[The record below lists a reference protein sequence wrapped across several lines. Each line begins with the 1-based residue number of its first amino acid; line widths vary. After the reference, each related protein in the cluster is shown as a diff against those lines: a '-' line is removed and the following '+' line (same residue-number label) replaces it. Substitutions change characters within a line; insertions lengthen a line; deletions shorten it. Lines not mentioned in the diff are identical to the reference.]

1 MFIDFFGNET
11 SVNFVSS
18 RDLTKSLMLFF
29 VILQLVFMF
38 LSVLSLKL
46 SFCADRYSDINEGGQ
61 LNSIIVLSYFLLF
74 STQTIFCKRSKAM
87 NVSKGNE

>member
-46 SFCADRYSDINEGGQ
+46 SFCADRYSDTDEKLITAHSGLEMG
-61 LNSIIVLSYFLLF
+61 LNFLKSNARNL
-74 STQTIFCKRSKAM
+74 
-87 NVSKGNE
+87 